1 MADKKTVLVNG
12 GNGGKLVPEAAT
24 VPDELERARDIARRY
39 RCEFI
44 DLSDFQL
51 HHDLFEKIP
60 VHLMFRYK
68 FVPLDET
75 ADGRLAIAIADP
87 SQLMMIDEIS
97 LLLGKRIVTKVS
109 TLKQISDILQK
120 TEQSK
125 RVLEDASEGF
135 TLDVIREDEAGND
148 ETISIDKLTA
158 TAGTDMSPIIRLV
171 DTTIF
176 TALQRRASDIH
187 IETRDDSVVI
197 KFRIDGVLTNAMPPI
212 GKEHHSTIISR
223 IKVMS
228 ELDISERRVPQDG
241 RFRVKYSGRAIDFRV
256 SIMPSIHGEDAVLR
270 VLDKESMS
278 EKFKKLTLDV
288 VGFDEDDLRR
298 FRRYIKE
305 PYGMVLV
312 TGPTGSGKT
321 TTLYA
326 AVNEIKTDEDKII
339 TIEDPVEY
347 QIRGITQI
355 PVNEKKGLTFARGLR
370 SILRHD
376 PDKILVG
383 EIRDQETAQIAINS
397 ALTGHLVFTTV
408 HANNVVDVLG
418 RFLNMGVEA
427 YNFVSALNCILA
439 QRLVRTNCEYCTK
452 IVHYDDEAL
461 LASGLDLAEWRDFD
475 FREGTG
481 CMECGGTVLTVFLGN
496 WIMLSAM
503 RKGTILLAIVA
514 GFGILA
520 LCQAA
525 TGQTVTIDRAGS
537 GRVFDGVGAISG
549 GGGNSRL
556 LIDYPEPYRSQILDY
571 LFKPN
576 YGASMQILKV
586 EIGADM
592 DSTDGAESSHMHT
605 RNDENYQRGYE
616 WWLMEQAKARNPHI
630 KLAALAWGAP
640 HWVGNGNYWSRDM
653 IDYMI
658 KWIKHA
664 ESDHHLTIDY
674 VGGRNEHG
682 YDIQFYKDLKAALV
696 ANGLGDRK
704 SKP

>member
-1 MADKKTVLVNG
+1 MGMAEKKTAALANG
-12 GNGGKLVPEAAT
+12 GNGGKVAPEPVLGA
-24 VPDELERARDIARRY
+24 DELERARDIARRY
-39 RCEFI
+39 RCEFV
-44 DLSDFQL
+44 DLSGFQL

-68 FVPLDET
+68 FVPLEEL
-75 ADGRLAIAIADP
+75 ADGRLAIAIANP
-87 SQLMMIDEIS
+87 GQLMMIDEIS
-97 LLLGKRIVTKVS
+97 LLLGKRILTKVA
-109 TLKQISDILQK
+109 TDKQISDILQK

-158 TAGTDMSPIIRLV
+158 GASGDMSPIIRLV

-212 GKEHHSTIISR
+212 SKEHHSTIISR

-241 RFRVKYSGRAIDFRV
+241 RFRVKYNARAIDFRV

-278 EKFKKLTLDV
+278 EKFRKLTLDV
-288 VGFDEDDLRR
+288 VGFDEMDLRR

-376 PDKILVG
+376 PDKIMVG
-383 EIRDQETAQIAINS
+383 EIRDNETAQIAIQS

-418 RFLNMGVEA
+418 RFLNMGVEP

-439 QRLVRTNCEYCTK
+439 QRLVRVICDSCRTA
-452 IVHYDDEAL
+452 VHYPPEVL
-461 LASGLDLAEWRDFD
+461 EASGLDPQVWSQVPLYEGQGCIECA
-475 FREGTG
+475 GTG
-481 CMECGGTVLTVFLGN
+481 FRGRTAIHELLDLTDR
-496 WIMLSAM
+496 IREM
-503 RKGTILLAIVA
+503 
-514 GFGILA
+514 ILA
-520 LCQAA
+520 KKPTSEIRRGAREEGMRFLRESALDKVRGGF
-525 TGQTVTIDRAGS
+525 TTLKEINKVTFIETFR
-537 GRVFDGVGAISG
+537 
-549 GGGNSRL
+549 
-556 LIDYPEPYRSQILDY
+556 
-571 LFKPN
+571 
-576 YGASMQILKV
+576 
-586 EIGADM
+586 
-592 DSTDGAESSHMHT
+592 
-605 RNDENYQRGYE
+605 
-616 WWLMEQAKARNPHI
+616 
-630 KLAALAWGAP
+630 
-640 HWVGNGNYWSRDM
+640 
-653 IDYMI
+653 
-658 KWIKHA
+658 
-664 ESDHHLTIDY
+664 
-674 VGGRNEHG
+674 
-682 YDIQFYKDLKAALV
+682 
-696 ANGLGDRK
+696 
-704 SKP
+704 